1 MQLTKIGK
9 YELLKRLGRGTSADV
24 YLAKDTLIRRNVA
37 LKVVEPE
44 TSDLEPFFNE
54 ARLLCRLQHP
64 NIVTING
71 SEAIDGKVIVDM
83 EYVPGVSLRQLI
95 QKEGRLPVKQAL
107 KITAQL
113 LNALNYAHNIGVIH
127 RDVKPANI
135 LIGKNDLVKVVD
147 FGIADV
153 LGTQGYLAGAGTFS
167 HMAPECFLE
176 DKSDRRSDLY
186 SVGAILYEMLTGKL
200 PLNAE
205 RNTVYVWKEM
215 LDRQEKPKPLTDF
228 LSDIPN
234 GLQGIVSL
242 ALNYDKQKR
251 FQGAKDFL
259 DALKRNN
266 LYLLPNSEEELREID
281 GFEAIYNRID
291 KHLREEL
298 RADRKMG
305 FAEVV
310 RQYAQQHPE
319 WQSKEDLLSLGQVRN
334 NLRHDLLDAN
344 QYRPMPAA
352 ADMERLVN
360 IAEHFGLNPEKLEQ
374 AENKRADLDALKAE
388 LKKPDHKS
396 QQQHNPVL
404 PATSAPLE
412 TEENKE
418 TPDQKT
424 RTQEIPNYQPS
435 KPKVQ
440 TSTAKATP
448 PPIKEEQTEQKSKPK
463 SSASTPSPINKKPRH
478 TLGEIMAYTKKM
490 GADSP
495 GLIVF
500 VLDQSGSMGVD
511 WPGSQLP
518 QPVSKAEAVADILNS
533 AIREIGGRSV
543 KGNDISPRCDI
554 ALIGYEG
561 SHVLSQWSGA
571 LAGKDIVSIKD
582 IIPNPLGEDD
592 VQDEI
597 PDGRGG
603 LVEVV
608 KKVKYWLEPKSGG
621 LTPMGRAMAEARRMV
636 EQWLSEPSHQRSF
649 PPVVI
654 HVTDGAP
661 DDENGKQYALKEAE
675 AIRQLCTDDGN
686 VLLISLHLPEKISYS
701 MAFPVSTADLPPS
714 DEPANLL
721 FAMSSIIPDEM
732 LESAQGSQLP
742 VKKGC
747 KLMISNGNAL
757 IVTKLIQWGST
768 RGLDSMGAKD

>member
-1 MQLTKIGK
+1 MQLTKIGTR
-9 YELLKRLGRGTSADV
+9 YEILERLGRGTSADV
-24 YLAKDTLIRRNVA
+24 YLAKDTHMGRNVA

-44 TSDLEPFFNE
+44 TSDLQPFFNE

-71 SEAIDGKVIVDM
+71 SEVIDGKVIVDM

-95 QKEGRLPVKQAL
+95 QNERRLPVKRAL

-135 LIGKNDLVKVVD
+135 LIGQNDLVKVVD

-334 NLRHDLLDAN
+334 NLRHELLDAN

-440 TSTAKATP
+440 ISTAKATP
-448 PPIKEEQTEQKSKPK
+448 PPIKEEQKEQKSKPK
-463 SSASTPSPINKKPRH
+463 SSASTPVHETKEAATSTVNKSAAKN
-478 TLGEIMAYTKKM
+478 TVSEI
-490 GADSP
+490 GADAGIPKPLLRTRRQRILKRGYTLVSLLP
-495 GLIVF
+495 SFVYLVVTIFDYPFVYNITSYFSDGLLNKDTPYFAAYVTP
-500 VLDQSGSMGVD
+500 VGV
-511 WPGSQLP
+511 
-518 QPVSKAEAVADILNS
+518 
-533 AIREIGGRSV
+533 
-543 KGNDISPRCDI
+543 RCI
-554 ALIGYEG
+554 ALLFTM
-561 SHVLSQWSGA
+561 LSI
-571 LAGKDIVSIKD
+571 IVSIKNPSPPYFSSAD
-582 IIPNPLGEDD
+582 RENSDSGMTMMLTNLFLALLQVALFFSITSEFNAILSFPTSLSSPNVRDEVAWAGGGFISGSFAWLIIIFTSALMWPFMALPAVLFCLAMSFVLPQDQPNAYSVASKDRPNNVSAFNNSFWVPESGYRWLNSLPNDYQ
-592 VQDEI
+592 VI
-597 PDGRGG
+597 P
-603 LVEVV
+603 VEV
-608 KKVKYWLEPKSGG
+608 
-621 LTPMGRAMAEARRMV
+621 
-636 EQWLSEPSHQRSF
+636 
-649 PPVVI
+649 
-654 HVTDGAP
+654 
-661 DDENGKQYALKEAE
+661 
-675 AIRQLCTDDGN
+675 
-686 VLLISLHLPEKISYS
+686 
-701 MAFPVSTADLPPS
+701 
-714 DEPANLL
+714 
-721 FAMSSIIPDEM
+721 
-732 LESAQGSQLP
+732 
-742 VKKGC
+742 
-747 KLMISNGNAL
+747 
-757 IVTKLIQWGST
+757 
-768 RGLDSMGAKD
+768 